1 MPFWRYLQPQYWA
14 TLIRRSLLR
23 EKLAMLIWFCLPD
36 TDQQVDDIDIL
47 KRVAVLVRWCE
58 TGVKPEHHLGK
69 PIEHIVA
76 LCRQGDDRNE
86 MLTTSSALHQ
96 SYRRLCGDAACV
108 EPLLPWSQE
117 AADQAPRQHLLSL
130 YRQVWLLRKRFNAS
144 RVQWSEFNLSQLG
157 GLIPVASGFFLITG
171 YLYNSFFLQ
180 PFGIEISRYFG
191 LTDYLAASL
200 DGIVPTLLALLVTFI
215 PMLLTMARIRQ
226 SHLTRMIGARRN
238 VDIFTAVG
246 LAVAVVL
253 AIYHYKRDQHT
264 FIAAVFVAG
273 IMFATIMPAYA
284 SLRFQRPTRAYFA
297 LAYMPIYLSILIF
310 FATTERLKLEGK
322 DGFTSDHAVTSNGVT
337 ERFQLLAGNSLY
349 LFLRN
354 EHKEVVI
361 IPIEAIERIEKLSP
375 SDGKKTPTT

>member
-23 EKLAMLIWFCLPD
+23 EKLAMLIWFCLPND
-36 TDQQVDDIDIL
+36 DQERDDIEIL
-47 KRVAVLVRWCE
+47 KRVSVLVRWCE
-58 TGVKPEHHLGK
+58 TGVKPEHNHGK

-76 LCRQGDDRNE
+76 LCRQGDDRDE

-96 SYRRLCGDAACV
+96 SYRRLCGEAACV
-108 EPLLPWSQE
+108 DPRLPWSQE
-117 AADQAPRQHLLSL
+117 FADQPPRQSMLSL
-130 YRQVWLLRKRFNAS
+130 YRQVLHLRKRFYAS
-144 RVQWSEFNLSQLG
+144 RVQWREFNISQLG
-157 GLIPVASGFFLITG
+157 GLIPVVSGFFLITG

-200 DGIVPTLLALLVTFI
+200 DGIVPTLLAILLTFI
-215 PMLLTMARIRQ
+215 PMILTMARIRQ
-226 SHLTRMIGARRN
+226 SHLTRVIGARRSID
-238 VDIFTAVG
+238 VSTVAALVGAIIMAV
-246 LAVAVVL
+246 
-253 AIYHYKRDQHT
+253 YHYQGDQHA

-273 IMFATIMPAYA
+273 IMFATIMPAFA

-297 LAYMPIYLSILIF
+297 LAYMPIYLSVLIF
-310 FATTERLKLEGK
+310 FATTERLKLEEK
-322 DGFTSDHAVTSNGVT
+322 NGFRPDHIVTSNGLT

-361 IPIEAIERIEKLSP
+361 IPIEAIERIEKLPRSE
-375 SDGKKTPTT
+375 DKKTPTT